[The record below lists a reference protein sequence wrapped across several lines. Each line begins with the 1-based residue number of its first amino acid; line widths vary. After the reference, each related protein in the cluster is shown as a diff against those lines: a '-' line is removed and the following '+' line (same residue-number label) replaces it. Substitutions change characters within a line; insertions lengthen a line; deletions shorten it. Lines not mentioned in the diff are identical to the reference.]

1 MRFGSE
7 SAWWRTGVASVLVA
21 GVCVIGAGSE
31 MPGKADD
38 LTSGEAFI
46 DAFYSFDPQSL
57 DRLVA
62 AAEDGHRALYYQ
74 AWAKAA
80 NYEIKTRRQ
89 CVAQGR
95 AVRCAITVTDDFGR
109 TLGYTAT
116 DTFTL
121 TMERGRIVGVAFE
134 ADDPP
139 IFDKLFKWIGERQ
152 PEVLIGPCKDAFA
165 GGTTPG
171 ECARAV
177 VAAAREFVK
186 TQQEAL

>member
-1 MRFGSE
+1 MGIGSE
-7 SAWWRTGVASVLVA
+7 SVRWRRGVASLLAA
-21 GVCVIGAGSE
+21 GICVIGACSK
-31 MPGKADD
+31 MPETADD
-38 LTSGEAFI
+38 LASGEAFI
-46 DAFYSFDPQSL
+46 DAFYSFDSQ
-57 DRLVA
+57 RLSGVVA

-80 NYEIKTRRQ
+80 NYVIKTRRP
-89 CVAQGR
+89 CVAQDGT
-95 AVRCAITVTDDFGR
+95 VSCAITVTDDFGR

-121 TMERGRIVGVAFE
+121 TMARGRIVGVAFE

-139 IFDKLFKWIGERQ
+139 IFDELFQWIGERQ
-152 PEVLIGPCKDAFA
+152 PEVLTGPCKDAFA

-177 VAAAREFVK
+177 VAAAREFVN
-186 TQQEAL
+186 TQQDAL